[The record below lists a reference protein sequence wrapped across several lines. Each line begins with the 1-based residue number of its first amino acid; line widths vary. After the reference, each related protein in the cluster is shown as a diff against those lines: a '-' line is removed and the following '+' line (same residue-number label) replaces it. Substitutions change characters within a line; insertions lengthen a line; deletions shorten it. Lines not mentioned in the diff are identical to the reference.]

1 MNEPAI
7 EWIATRALGVW
18 KPSIVTQWKKTG
30 SVQRTARRPDQMWT
44 RRAFVN
50 ESGTTRWSLP
60 HIREAVSTWTTA
72 STIAAVANQAF
83 AAIVDENTVSTM
95 SAYVELT
102 SANGT
107 GRA

>member
-1 MNEPAI
+1 ME
-7 EWIATRALGVW
+7 EDRQRAEEREA
-18 KPSIVTQWKKTG
+18 P
-30 SVQRTARRPDQMWT
+30 RPGWT
-44 RRAFVN
+44 RLDVAN

-72 STIAAVANQAF
+72 STIAAVASHAL

-102 SANGT
+102 SPSGT